1 MAIESYLQNLRP
13 VQLRLLVK
21 IAELG
26 KLSDA
31 AKACN
36 MTVPGASRTLKEL
49 EHNLQT
55 TLFERTPFGMSVTK
69 SGAIIIANANE
80 IVSNVDHFA
89 KTISDFKKGVS
100 GQVKVGA
107 VTGAALSILLPAIT
121 ELKSEHP
128 RIQISIDIGSSE
140 KLLRGIES
148 GELDFA
154 YMRLRAQD
162 YSKELSFV
170 PVVGENLNF
179 VVGRKNRF
187 FKNEIVRLSDLINE
201 MWTIQAEGSPLRASV
216 ERMFSKSKLD
226 LPRNLIQTDS
236 VMAILYLLLNS
247 SAVAVITDEVLDLF
261 VSAGMDGSLRVLDV
275 DMKVMVPQYYLVVP
289 KNTMLSPATQKLL
302 NILNSDMGN

>member
-1 MAIESYLQNLRP
+1 VAIESYLQNLRP

-26 KLSDA
+26 KLGDA

-36 MTVPGASRTLKEL
+36 MTVPGASRILKEL

-55 TLFERTPFGMSVTK
+55 ALFDRTAFGMSVTK
-69 SGAIIIANANE
+69 SGAIIVANAKE

-121 ELKSEHP
+121 ELKSKHP
-128 RIQISIDIGSSE
+128 QIQISIDIGSSE

-179 VVGRKNRF
+179 VVGRENRF

-261 VSAGMDGSLRVLDV
+261 VSAGMEGSLRALDV
-275 DMKVMVPQYYLVVP
+275 GTKVMVPQYYLVMP
-289 KNTMLSPATQKLL
+289 KNTMLSPATQQLL

>member
-26 KLSDA
+26 KLGDA

-36 MTVPGASRTLKEL
+36 MTVPGASRILKEL

-55 TLFERTPFGMSVTK
+55 ALFDRTAFGMSVTK
-69 SGAIIIANANE
+69 SGAIIVANAKE

-121 ELKSEHP
+121 ELKSKHP
-128 RIQISIDIGSSE
+128 QIQISIDIGSSE

-179 VVGRKNRF
+179 VVGRENRF
-187 FKNEIVRLSDLINE
+187 FKNEIVRISDLINE

-261 VSAGMDGSLRVLDV
+261 VSAGMEGSLRALDV
-275 DMKVMVPQYYLVVP
+275 GTKVMVPQYYLVMP
-289 KNTMLSPATQKLL
+289 KNTMLSPATQQLL